1 MSYHQLFVLSVL
13 AAATFPDFVTPLA
26 PSWDDLRVKHTWDAV
41 PANWETLG
49 NPPSGTTI
57 DLHVALKSHNE
68 SALIEALYEVSDPR
82 SPKHVLYNT
91 PPLTMYSPVRLLCC
105 RYGAHLSR
113 EQVAQLV
120 APHTHPLDLI
130 NSWLAHHGVPTSSIS
145 TSHGGGWLTLAGVP
159 VSQANKLLGASYQL
173 YRHTGT
179 NDTTI
184 LRTVGYA
191 LPAVLHTHVQTI
203 VPTTHFAS
211 TQTMRQTPRRRS
223 VGATA
228 DMASRE
234 PVTVLSG
241 RDGAVM
247 PSDLRW
253 LYRTVTYVPTATDQ
267 NLLGM
272 AGYLGDHPGPQD
284 LRKFMTQCRA
294 DAVDATFTV
303 ELLNGSEYD
312 PNNPSS
318 EANQNMQYAQAM
330 AYPTPHLFYSI
341 GGEIAVL
348 PGSNLPAPGDPFLVW
363 LNFVLSGQRV
373 PPTISTSYG
382 VQETTT
388 PPEYAMALCNLFAQ
402 LGLRGA
408 SVIFPSGNNGVG
420 KLEDCIDDDTG
431 SVHFVPTF
439 PASCPY
445 VTSVGGTTGNPEV
458 AVSFSGGGFSNHF
471 PQPQYQQVAVP
482 TYLERLG
489 SKYDGMYNPAGRGI
503 PDIAAQAR
511 RIYIVQKNKGYVV
524 SGTSC
529 AAPVRLPSSGSSAQP
544 TNNVQVVAGI
554 ISLLNDYLLSIG
566 RSPLGFLNPWLY
578 GVGLPGIND
587 IISGSNPGCGTDGFS
602 AAVGWDPVTGLGTP
616 DFLNLLASLDSR
628 YPIGTQNPAL
638 DPTLLAKA
646 P

>member
-1 MSYHQLFVLSVL
+1 MLIMRYHQLFVLSVI

-49 NPPSGTTI
+49 NPPAGTTI

-82 SPKHVLYNT
+82 SPK
-91 PPLTMYSPVRLLCC
+91 
-105 RYGAHLSR
+105 YGAHLSR
-113 EQVAQLV
+113 EQVSRLV
-120 APHTHPLDLI
+120 APHTHTLELI
-130 NSWLAHHGVPTSSIS
+130 HSWLAHHGIPIESIS
-145 TSHGGGWLTLAGVP
+145 TSHGGGWLTLAGIP

-211 TQTMRQTPRRRS
+211 THTMRQTPRRRS

-253 LYRTVTYVPTATDQ
+253 LYRTATYVPTATDQ
-267 NLLGM
+267 NLLGI
-272 AGYLGDHPGPQD
+272 AGYLGDYPGPQD
-284 LRKFMTQCRA
+284 LRKFMSQCRA

-312 PNNPSS
+312 PNNPAT
-318 EANQNMQYAQAM
+318 EANQNIQYAQAM
-330 AYPTPHLFYSI
+330 AYPTPHLFYST
-341 GGEIAVL
+341 GGEMAVL
-348 PGSNLPAPGDPFLVW
+348 PGSNLPAPGDLFLAW

-388 PPEYAMALCNLFAQ
+388 PLEYATALCNLFAQ

-408 SVIFPSGNNGVG
+408 SVMFPSGNNGVG
-420 KLEDCIDDDTG
+420 KLEDCIDDDDPG

-445 VTSVGGTTGNPEV
+445 VTSVGGTTSNPEV
-458 AVSFSGGGFSNHF
+458 AASFSGGGFSDHF
-471 PQPQYQQVAVP
+471 PRPEYQQVAVP
-482 TYLERLG
+482 TYWERLG
-489 SKYDGMYNPAGRGI
+489 SKYAGMYNPAGRGI

-511 RIYIVQKNKGYVV
+511 RIYIVRNNKGYVT

-529 AAPVRLPSSGSSAQP
+529 AAP
-544 TNNVQVVAGI
+544 VVAGI
-554 ISLLNDYLLSIG
+554 ISLLNDHLLSVG

-628 YPIGTQNPAL
+628 YPTGTQNLAL

>member
-1 MSYHQLFVLSVL
+1 MGLAMCFHQLFVLSVL

-26 PSWDDLRVKHTWDAV
+26 PPWDDLRVKHTWGAV

-49 NPPSGTTI
+49 NPPAGTTI
-57 DLHVALKSHNE
+57 DLHVALKSHNG
-68 SALIEALYEVSDPR
+68 SALSEALYDVSDPR

-91 PPLTMYSPVRLLCC
+91 SPLTIYSPVLRLLCC
-105 RYGAHLSR
+105 RYGAHLSK
-113 EQVAQLV
+113 EQVARLV
-120 APHTHPLDLI
+120 APHTHTLDLI

-159 VSQANKLLGASYQL
+159 VSQVNKLLGASYQL
-173 YRHTGT
+173 YRHMGT

-184 LRTVGYA
+184 LRT
-191 LPAVLHTHVQTI
+191 
-203 VPTTHFAS
+203 
-211 TQTMRQTPRRRS
+211 TPRRRS

-234 PVTVLSG
+234 PAMALTG
-241 RDGAVM
+241 RDYVVT

-253 LYRTVTYVPTATDQ
+253 LYRTATYVPTATDQ
-267 NLLGM
+267 NLLGI
-272 AGYLGDHPGPQD
+272 AGYLNDYPGLQD
-284 LRKFMTQCRA
+284 LRVFMSQCRA
-294 DAVDATFTV
+294 DAVDASQATFTV
-303 ELLNGSEYD
+303 ELLNGAGGYD
-312 PNNPSS
+312 PNHPDP
-318 EANQNMQYAQAM
+318 EADQNMQYAQAM
-330 AYPTPHLFYSI
+330 AYPTPHLFYGT

-363 LNFVLSGQRV
+363 LNFMLSEQRV

-388 PPEYAMALCNLFAQ
+388 PPEYATALCNLFAQ

-420 KLEDCIDDDTG
+420 KLEDCIADDETG

-471 PQPQYQQVAVP
+471 PRPRYQQVAVP

-489 SKYDGMYNPAGRGI
+489 SQYDGMYNPAGRGI
-503 PDIAAQAR
+503 PDLAAQAQ
-511 RIYIVQKNKGYVV
+511 RIYIVENNMGYVV

-529 AAPVRLPSSGSSAQP
+529 AVP
-544 TNNVQVVAGI
+544 VVAGI

-566 RSPLGFLNPWLY
+566 RSPLGFINPWLY
-578 GVGLPGIND
+578 IVGLPGIND
-587 IISGSNPGCGTDGFS
+587 IISGSNPGCDTDGFS

-616 DFLNLLASLDSR
+616 DFLDLLALA
-628 YPIGTQNPAL
+628 QWNPNSH
-638 DPTLLAKA
+638 P
-646 P
+646 

>member
-1 MSYHQLFVLSVL
+1 MCFHRLFVFSVI

-26 PSWDDLRVKHTWDAV
+26 PPWDVLHVKHTWGAV

-49 NPPSGTTI
+49 NPPAGTTI

-91 PPLTMYSPVRLLCC
+91 PPPTMHLPVRLLCC

-113 EQVAQLV
+113 EQVARLV
-120 APHTHPLDLI
+120 APHTHTLELI
-130 NSWLAHHGVPTSSIS
+130 HSWLAHHGVPTSSIS

-159 VSQANKLLGASYQL
+159 VSQANRLLGASYQL

-211 TQTMRQTPRRRS
+211 THTMRQTPRRRS
-223 VGATA
+223 VGATT
-228 DMASRE
+228 DMTPRE
-234 PVTVLSG
+234 PVTALSG
-241 RDGAVM
+241 RDFVVT

-253 LYRTVTYVPTATDQ
+253 LYRTATYVPTATDQ
-267 NLLGM
+267 NLLGI
-272 AGYLGDHPGPQD
+272 AGYLNHYPGLQD
-284 LRKFMTQCRA
+284 LRMFMSQCRA

-303 ELLNGSEYD
+303 QLLNGAGGYD
-312 PNNPSS
+312 PNNPDP
-318 EANQNMQYAQAM
+318 EADQNMQYAQAM
-330 AYPTPHLFYSI
+330 AYPTPHLFYGT
-341 GGEIAVL
+341 GGEMAAL
-348 PGSNLPAPGDPFLVW
+348 PGSNLPAPGDLFLVW

-382 VQETTT
+382 IQEKNT
-388 PPEYAMALCNLFAQ
+388 PLEYATALCNLFAQ

-420 KLEDCIDDDTG
+420 KLEDCIDDDDRDRPLRPY
-431 SVHFVPTF
+431 VP
-439 PASCPY
+439 CILYVWRPY
-445 VTSVGGTTGNPEV
+445 VTSVGGTTGHPEV

-471 PQPQYQQVAVP
+471 PRPEYQQVAVP

-489 SKYDGMYNPAGRGI
+489 TQYHGIPAGRGI
-503 PDIAAQAR
+503 PDLAAQAQQV
-511 RIYIVQKNKGYVV
+511 YIVENNMGYVT

-529 AAPVRLPSSGSSAQP
+529 ATP
-544 TNNVQVVAGI
+544 VVAGI
-554 ISLLNDYLLSIG
+554 ISLLNDYLLSVG

-578 GVGLPGIND
+578 GVGLSGIND
-587 IISGSNPGCGTDGFS
+587 IISGSNPGCDTDGFS

-616 DFLNLLASLDSR
+616 DFLDLLAPLE
-628 YPIGTQNPAL
+628 PE
-638 DPTLLAKA
+638 AKS
-646 P
+646 PLKSTKPFL

>member
-1 MSYHQLFVLSVL
+1 MRYHQLFVLSVI
-13 AAATFPDFVTPLA
+13 AAATFPDFVTPLV

-82 SPKHVLYNT
+82 SPK
-91 PPLTMYSPVRLLCC
+91 
-105 RYGAHLSR
+105 YGAHLSR
-113 EQVAQLV
+113 EQVARLV
-120 APHTHPLDLI
+120 APHTDTLELI

-145 TSHGGGWLTLAGVP
+145 TSHGGGWLTLAGMP

-211 TQTMRQTPRRRS
+211 THTIRQTPRRRS

-241 RDGAVM
+241 REPEYVVT

-253 LYRTVTYVPTATDQ
+253 LYRTTTYVPTATDQ
-267 NLLGM
+267 NLLAI
-272 AGYLGDHPGPQD
+272 AGYMDDYPGPQD
-284 LRKFMTQCRA
+284 SREFMSQCRT

-312 PNNPSS
+312 PNHPAS

-330 AYPTPHLFYSI
+330 AYPTPHLFYST
-341 GGEIAVL
+341 GGVMAAL
-348 PGSNLPAPGDPFLVW
+348 PGSNLPAPGDPFVVW
-363 LNFVLSGQRV
+363 LNSVLSGQRV

-382 VQETTT
+382 IQEKTT
-388 PPEYAMALCNLFAQ
+388 PLEYATALCNLFAQ

-408 SVIFPSGNNGVG
+408 SVIFPSGNSGVG
-420 KLEDCIDDDTG
+420 NLEDCIDDNDTG

-471 PQPQYQQVAVP
+471 PRPEYQQIAVP
-482 TYLERLG
+482 TYLKQLG
-489 SKYDGMYNPAGRGI
+489 NQYDGMYNPAGRGI
-503 PDIAAQAR
+503 PDIAAQAS
-511 RIYIVQKNKGYVV
+511 RIYIVLNDKGFVV

-529 AAPVRLPSSGSSAQP
+529 AAP
-544 TNNVQVVAGI
+544 VVAGI

-566 RSPLGFLNPWLY
+566 DGSRDAGFF
-578 GVGLPGIND
+578 G
-587 IISGSNPGCGTDGFS
+587 
-602 AAVGWDPVTGLGTP
+602 
-616 DFLNLLASLDSR
+616 
-628 YPIGTQNPAL
+628 PACL
-638 DPTLLAKA
+638 T
-646 P
+646 

>member
-1 MSYHQLFVLSVL
+1 MRYHQLFMLSVI

-26 PSWDDLRVKHTWDAV
+26 PESSWDDLRVKHTWDAV

-49 NPPSGTTI
+49 KPPSGTTI

-68 SALIEALYEVSDPR
+68 GALIEALYEVSDPR
-82 SPKHVLYNT
+82 SPK
-91 PPLTMYSPVRLLCC
+91 
-105 RYGAHLSR
+105 YGAHLSR
-113 EQVAQLV
+113 EQVARLV
-120 APHTHPLDLI
+120 APHTDTLELI

-145 TSHGGGWLTLAGVP
+145 TSHGGGWLTLVGMP
-159 VSQANKLLGASYQL
+159 VSQANRLLGASYQL

-191 LPAVLHTHVQTI
+191 LPTVLHTHVQTV
-203 VPTTHFAS
+203 VPTTYFAS
-211 TQTMRQTPRRRS
+211 THTMRQIPRRRS

-234 PVTVLSG
+234 PVTELSG
-241 RDGAVM
+241 RDDAVM

-253 LYRTVTYVPTATDQ
+253 LYRTVTYVPTATDR
-267 NLLGM
+267 NLLGI
-272 AGYLGDHPGPQD
+272 AGYLDDYPGLQD
-284 LRKFMTQCRA
+284 LRRFMSQCRA
-294 DAVDATFTV
+294 DAVDVTFAV

-312 PNNPSS
+312 PNHPAS

-330 AYPTPHLFYSI
+330 AYPTPHIFYST
-341 GGEIAVL
+341 GGVMTTS
-348 PGSNLPAPGDPFLVW
+348 PDTDLPAPGDPFLVW
-363 LNFVLSGQRV
+363 LNFVLSGQSV

-382 VQETTT
+382 VQEKTT
-388 PPEYAMALCNLFAQ
+388 PPEYATALCNLFAQ
-402 LGLRGA
+402 LGVRGA

-420 KLEDCIDDDTG
+420 KLEDCIDDDSG
-431 SVHFVPTF
+431 SVQFVPTF
-439 PASCPY
+439 PASCMCGVFFFFLKQYTVVGTDRSPHRHGFAGPY

-458 AVSFSGGGFSNHF
+458 AVSFSGGGFSNYF
-471 PQPQYQQVAVP
+471 PRPEYQRVAVP

-489 SKYDGMYNPAGRGI
+489 SRYDGMYNPAGRGI

-511 RIYIVQKNKGYVV
+511 RIYIVQNNRGYVV

-529 AAPVRLPSSGSSAQP
+529 ATP
-544 TNNVQVVAGI
+544 VVAGI
-554 ISLLNDYLLSIG
+554 ISLLNDYLLSVG

-587 IISGSNPGCGTDGFS
+587 IISGSNPGCDTDGFS

-616 DFLNLLASLDSR
+616 DFLNLLASLDS
-628 YPIGTQNPAL
+628 
-638 DPTLLAKA
+638 
-646 P
+646 